1 MGLFDLFSKK
11 QKKANQTFLAQQ
23 RSQQAIAKIKKLDL
37 PADFKQQ
44 LIDAKVYE
52 IWLSSKDLRP
62 LVNLMQDGEKIE
74 YATVGI
80 NEKNA
85 AVLLACTNQ
94 RLIILSKKMTGESG
108 KAISLAQIKSVVLK
122 HQLMYDELTLI
133 VGNDTLDINSIDK
146 TTAPIFAENL
156 KKWSKI
162 AQGNSNLDE
171 QVEQIK
177 KLKELLDQGIL
188 TEAEFK
194 AKKKKILDI

>member
-44 LIDAKVYE
+44 LIDAEVYE
-52 IWLSSKDLRP
+52 IWLSSKELRP

-85 AVLLACTNQ
+85 TVLLACTNQ

-108 KAISLAQIKSVVLK
+108 KTIPLAQIKIVVLK